1 MIWTNGLRH
10 VVGVKQRFKMG
21 DTTFRLVSVT
31 PDSARI
37 VPVLGSLAGG
47 GELTLSRATSR
58 TIKSSKNGV
67 QYRISFTLPLA
78 AVPSS

>member
-1 MIWTNGLRH
+1 MIWTNGRRQ

-31 PDSARI
+31 RDSAKI

-47 GELTLSRATSR
+47 GELTLSRAKPR
-58 TIKSSKNGV
+58 TIESSTKGV
-67 QYRISFTLPLA
+67 QYRINFTLPLA